1 MSVSVICAILGCLLW
16 WIIVLFT
23 VVYRLI
29 KENDDLRRWK
39 SLYEDLYSQRVND
52 CDDLKNKIDEYEK
65 IFENIKSLM
74 PF

>member
-1 MSVSVICAILGCLLW
+1 MSVSVLCAVLGCLLW

-23 VVYRLI
+23 VVYRLC

-52 CDDLKNKIDEYEK
+52 CDDLKNKIEEYEK